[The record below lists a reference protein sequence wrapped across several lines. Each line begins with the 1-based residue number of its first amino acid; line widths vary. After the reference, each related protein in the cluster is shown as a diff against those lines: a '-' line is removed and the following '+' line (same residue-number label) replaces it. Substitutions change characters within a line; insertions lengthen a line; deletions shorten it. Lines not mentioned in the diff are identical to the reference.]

1 MPEGLVV
8 VRWDNR
14 IGTVLEAKYPK
25 ELKISPDLTMRI
37 YGAHVLGEE
46 RGPGFITMKVRE
58 LGIASYFSGTNLNHF
73 VALLLNEEERGE
85 DYEEGLTEAAAR
97 IFAAIAGKKYKDLLK
112 DLYSRVA
119 RAPMMTEE
127 QKLALVFSND
137 ARFKILTYLVENGSS
152 TKSELESLLR
162 EELRMKAIDIN
173 PIIAPLIKLGLVTT
187 EWVEGLPSEC
197 VFLVRDA
204 FITRTPPSSIINMA
218 RTDQLNPDV
227 QSSYLNKVT
236 AYFKEYEHS
245 DGDVSVISNI
255 LVEPDTYDA
264 ITILR
269 NGPSTRKEI
278 QERTKLSD
286 EDVAK
291 LIEKLEHTE
300 FLVRLQD
307 KKDNEHIFLR
317 SDPRIVTFFPEHCIV
332 TEIKR
337 YNERLV
343 PPRQAIH
350 HLAILR
356 EHFPTE

>member
-14 IGTVLEAKYPK
+14 IGTVLEAKFPK
-25 ELKISPDLTMRI
+25 ELKISPDLPMRI
-37 YGAHVLGEE
+37 YGVHVLGEE
-46 RGPGFITMKVRE
+46 RGAGFITMKVRE

-73 VALLLNEEERGE
+73 VALLLNEDERGE

-97 IFAAIAGKKYKDLLK
+97 IFAAIAGKKYKGLLK
-112 DLYSRVA
+112 DLYARVA

-197 VFLVRDA
+197 VFL
-204 FITRTPPSSIINMA
+204 
-218 RTDQLNPDV
+218 NPDV
-227 QSSYLNKVT
+227 QTSYLNKVT

-269 NGPSTRKEI
+269 TGPSTRKEI
-278 QERTKLSD
+278 QEKTKLSD
-286 EDVAK
+286 GDVAK